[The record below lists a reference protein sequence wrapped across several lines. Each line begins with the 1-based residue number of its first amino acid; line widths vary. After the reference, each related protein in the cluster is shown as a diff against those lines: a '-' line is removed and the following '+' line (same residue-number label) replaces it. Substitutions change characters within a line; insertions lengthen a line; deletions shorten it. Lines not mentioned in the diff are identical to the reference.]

1 MRPFEYQAPT
11 SVGEAVAI
19 LGERGKKA
27 RLLAGGTD
35 LLVQLRHGQFEVD
48 LLVDV
53 KRIPELSRI
62 AFDPTAGLTV
72 GAAVTCAR
80 LCEHPSVRE
89 AYPALVDAASII
101 GGAAIQGRATLGGN
115 LCNAAPSGDSIPAM
129 MVLGAT
135 CVVAGPGR
143 FREVP
148 VEAFCTGP
156 AETVLGSDELLV
168 SIRFPAPTPNS
179 GARYVRF
186 TPRREMDIAVA
197 GAGAWV
203 VLSGDQAR
211 ITDARVALAAVAPTP
226 LQVAAAGA
234 ALAGKPAAEAAFAEA
249 ARLAQEAVLPI
260 TDVRGTEAQRRHLA
274 GVLVKRAL
282 RGAVQRAKGAYRAA
296 GEGGTSYG

>member
-1 MRPFEYQAPT
+1 
-11 SVGEAVAI
+11 
-19 LGERGKKA
+19 
-27 RLLAGGTD
+27 
-35 LLVQLRHGQFEVD
+35 LRRGQFEVD

-129 MVLGAT
+129 MVLGAA
-135 CVVAGPGR
+135 CMVLGPGGL
-143 FREVP
+143 REVP

-156 AETVLGSDELLV
+156 AKTVLDSDELLV
-168 SIRFPAPTPNS
+168 SIHFPAPVPNS

-203 VLSGDQAR
+203 VLSDDQVK
-211 ITDARVALAAVAPTP
+211 ITDARVALAAVAPVP
-226 LQVAAAGA
+226 LEVPTASA
-234 ALAGKPAAEAAFAEA
+234 ALVGKPAAEAAFAEA
-249 ARLAQEAVLPI
+249 ARLAQEAALPV

-282 RGAVQRAKGAYRAA
+282 RGAVRRAREAHRAA
-296 GEGGTSYG
+296 SEGETSYA